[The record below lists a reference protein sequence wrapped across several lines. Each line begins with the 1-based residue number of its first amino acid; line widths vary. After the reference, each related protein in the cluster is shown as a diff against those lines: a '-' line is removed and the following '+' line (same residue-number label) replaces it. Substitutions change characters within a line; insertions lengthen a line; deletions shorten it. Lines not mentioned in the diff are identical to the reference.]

1 MTMAA
6 PTRFSSAGL
15 LRLVKVAGVLI
26 LTLAVVLVA
35 VAAYLTFRILS
46 ARNLVENVTPQSSFQ
61 TNYENLSFTDR
72 RGGVHEGWLLLGLRG
87 APVIL
92 LCHGHESN
100 RSELLSIGT
109 VLRQNHFNVYL
120 FNFDAGAANRKFSDL
135 GVSEVDVVL
144 DAITFITGQ
153 TGVNQHRV
161 GLFGS
166 NTGGFA
172 ALAAAQRSQQVKA
185 LAVDSVYEAPRQMF
199 EAQVERFLG
208 ESSAVF
214 RILADLEFRLVTIG
228 QQAPP
233 VSKELEKLEGIPKL
247 YISGRELPLL
257 ARATERIYEQS
268 PQPKRLLV
276 MEHSLSAVATGAEKK
291 EYEHQVLTFFLH
303 SLPLR
308 AD

>member
-1 MTMAA
+1 
-6 PTRFSSAGL
+6 
-15 LRLVKVAGVLI
+15 
-26 LTLAVVLVA
+26 
-35 VAAYLTFRILS
+35 
-46 ARNLVENVTPQSSFQ
+46 
-61 TNYENLSFTDR
+61 
-72 RGGVHEGWLLLGLRG
+72 
-87 APVIL
+87 
-92 LCHGHESN
+92 
-100 RSELLSIGT
+100 
-109 VLRQNHFNVYL
+109 
-120 FNFDAGAANRKFSDL
+120 
-135 GVSEVDVVL
+135 VDVVL